1 MENLWAKIG
10 ETAGRIYHLL
20 EEGEKSLYQIEK
32 TLKKEGYNSNIIKMA
47 IGWLARED
55 KVEVLKD
62 KNKWVIKLK

>member
-32 TLKKEGYNSNIIKMA
+32 TLKKEGYSSNIIKMA